1 VEGSGEGIASYDDEH
16 YKTWPEPWTE
26 IDEVE
31 GWYLK
36 SMTPLE
42 ELASFLATR
51 GDCLTDNGRLGEA
64 VQAYAWA
71 SAIAP
76 EDKRYQQILSFTHH
90 KYLAQH
96 EQETALLLET
106 NQKNRERQQRIL
118 AGPTASRP
126 SSGGIT
132 SARPVTATDWPRK
145 APFHEA
151 MTRYNRELMK
161 WNRLNQIGQVRGMPP
176 NAPRTGID
184 FDR

>member
-1 VEGSGEGIASYDDEH
+1 MLRLPETFNLEGAGEGVASHDDEH

-26 IDEVE
+26 IDKAE

-71 SAIAP
+71 SAIAS

-96 EQETALLLET
+96 ERRRRCWRNEPAKSAT
-106 NQKNRERQQRIL
+106 
-118 AGPTASRP
+118 PTANASANDSRP
-126 SSGGIT
+126 TTVRNSFCD
-132 SARPVTATDWPRK
+132 ARAGVCSATD
-145 APFHEA
+145 ADA
-151 MTRYNRELMK
+151 S
-161 WNRLNQIGQVRGMPP
+161 
-176 NAPRTGID
+176 
-184 FDR
+184 